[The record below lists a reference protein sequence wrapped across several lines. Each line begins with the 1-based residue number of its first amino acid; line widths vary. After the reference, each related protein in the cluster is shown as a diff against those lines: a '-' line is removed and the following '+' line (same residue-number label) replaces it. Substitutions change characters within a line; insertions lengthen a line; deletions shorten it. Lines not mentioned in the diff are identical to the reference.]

1 MCKIPLTITTTHSRE
16 IRFDGLIVGGWFLNG
31 AVGRLDQCSPNAED
45 ICPSHA
51 YLDKTDISGFLSE
64 ALTAD
69 VESIFADET
78 GFVGADSA
86 WEKC

>member
-1 MCKIPLTITTTHSRE
+1 MN
-16 IRFDGLIVGGWFLNG
+16 V
-31 AVGRLDQCSPNAED
+31 
-45 ICPSHA
+45 A
-51 YLDKTDISGFLSE
+51 YLDETDIGSFLSE

-86 WEKC
+86 VRDVLAVDLEVFPISRGSLR

>member
-1 MCKIPLTITTTHSRE
+1 
-16 IRFDGLIVGGWFLNG
+16 LN
-31 AVGRLDQCSPNAED
+31 V
-45 ICPSHA
+45 A
-51 YLDKTDISGFLSE
+51 YLDETDISSFLSE

-86 WEKC
+86 VRDVLAVVLEVFPISRCSLRSQVRDTDENIPGAGAFAIGAGS